1 MPGCGSFWD
10 VRSKNRVEIVFP
22 AAGIEKRMV
31 KMEICCIIEKIYK
44 NDWEQEFY
52 NE

>member
-1 MPGCGSFWD
+1 MRGVKTGWRSSFPL
-10 VRSKNRVEIVFP
+10 S
-22 AAGIEKRMV
+22 GIEKRMV